1 MAITSR
7 VFTTQLC
14 VPVEARPK
22 QSKDWIMVTRK
33 AQHVALRPEL
43 TKLIRTMP
51 FLLLLNTKFGS
62 AATTS
67 LYENPSFATTK
78 LKQTKKKS
86 FFLKFQPLYQGFYQ
100 ATS

>member
-7 VFTTQLC
+7 VFTTQLR
-14 VPVEARPK
+14 VPVEAQPK

-43 TKLIRTMP
+43 TKLIQTML

-62 AATTS
+62 ASGCHYIT
-67 LYENPSFATTK
+67 LR
-78 LKQTKKKS
+78 KS
-86 FFLKFQPLYQGFYQ
+86 FFCNDKIK
-100 ATS
+100 TNEK